1 MDGITF
7 EHIIR
12 VTKNIK
18 VNKNYINMKNQLQY
32 RTTNTLI

>member
-12 VTKNIK
+12 FTKNIK
-18 VNKNYINMKNQLQY
+18 DNKNYINMKNQLQY